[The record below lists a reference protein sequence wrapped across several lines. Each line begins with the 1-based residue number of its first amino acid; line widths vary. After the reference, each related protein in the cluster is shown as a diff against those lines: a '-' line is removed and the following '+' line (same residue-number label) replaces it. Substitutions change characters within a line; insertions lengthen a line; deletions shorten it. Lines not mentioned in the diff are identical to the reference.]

1 MNLTT
6 LNNDDDDDNKQGR
19 AGMTL
24 YTVLTEYVGK
34 GENLM
39 GRYHCDHMVASVT
52 DDTWYMVY
60 GTCGVWYVVLWY
72 WHDHKLIVCYQEI

>member
-52 DDTWYMVY
+52 DDT
-60 GTCGVWYVVLWY
+60 
-72 WHDHKLIVCYQEI
+72 